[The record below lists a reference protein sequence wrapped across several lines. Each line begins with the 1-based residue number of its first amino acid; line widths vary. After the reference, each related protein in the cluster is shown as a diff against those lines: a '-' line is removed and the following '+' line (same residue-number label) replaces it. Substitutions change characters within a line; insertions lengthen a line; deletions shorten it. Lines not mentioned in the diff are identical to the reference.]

1 MDGELIFIRARVK
14 PSDRASLR
22 GLFEI
27 DTGGNHALILN
38 KPFVERH
45 NLLTSAQREKS
56 VLVGGIGGS
65 SRVVMGA
72 VENLQLGRRNIDN
85 PSTLFS
91 LATDGMLAN
100 GEFDGNIGNDILR
113 RFKIV
118 FNYSRRFMI
127 LESNP

>member
-1 MDGELIFIRARVK
+1 
-14 PSDRASLR
+14 
-22 GLFEI
+22 
-27 DTGGNHALILN
+27 
-38 KPFVERH
+38 
-45 NLLTSAQREKS
+45 
-56 VLVGGIGGS
+56 
-65 SRVVMGA
+65 MGA

-85 PSTLFS
+85 TSTLFS

-118 FNYSRRFMI
+118 FDYSRRFMI

>member
-1 MDGELIFIRARVK
+1 MDGELIFIRACVK
-14 PSDRASLR
+14 PSNRASIR
-22 GLFEI
+22 GSFEI
-27 DTGGNHALILN
+27 DSGGNHALFLN

-45 NLLTSAQREKS
+45 SLLAPAQRERS

-72 VENLQLGRRNIDN
+72 VENLQLGRRSVDN

-118 FNYSRRFMI
+118 FDYSRRFMI